1 MTRPLSF
8 REAVTLVA
16 KREFGQRIR
25 ERSFFISLLITIGII
40 AVVVLLPRFTDLGND
55 SYDVALVGE
64 ASALQEAVERQAEV
78 SDIEVSFDTSV
89 GDAAAAEQAVRDGDI
104 DAYVD
109 GDTVYV
115 DQSLD
120 STLRAV
126 LENAYSQVEGA
137 RALESAG
144 IDPAEVSAA
153 LTSATLETV
162 TLDPDADERETRG
175 GIAFFGTIILFGQ
188 LITYSMWVAMGVVEE
203 KSSRV
208 VEVILS
214 TIPARALL
222 AGKIIGIGLLGLVQ
236 LTLIGGLGLGIAAA
250 LGAVELTGPMISPV
264 LTALGW
270 FVLGFAAYA
279 SLSAAAAARI
289 SRQEDLQNVTTPVNT
304 LMMVSYFGAF
314 FVFLNP
320 DTPAAGV
327 LSIVPPFSALIMPL
341 RMARGDAAG
350 WEVALALGLMLAL
363 IAVLVVLAA
372 RIYEGAVLR
381 MGAKVS
387 LKDAW
392 AARRKVSSSGS

>member
-8 REAVTLVA
+8 REAATLVA
-16 KREFGQRIR
+16 RREFGQRIR

-40 AVVVLLPRFTDLGND
+40 GVVVLLPRFTDFGSD
-55 SYDVALVGE
+55 SFDVALVGE
-64 ASALQEAVERQAEV
+64 SSELQDAVERQAEV
-78 SDIEVSFDTSV
+78 SDIEVSFTSV
-89 GDAAAAEQAVRDGDI
+89 SDAAEAEQSVNDGDI

-137 RALESAG
+137 KALESAG

-153 LTSATLETV
+153 LTSATLQTV

-222 AGKIIGIGLLGLVQ
+222 AGKIVGIGLLGLVQ
-236 LTLIGGLGLGIAAA
+236 LALIGGIGFGLAAA
-250 LGAVELTGPMISPV
+250 LGAVEVSGPMITPV

-320 DTPAAGV
+320 DSPAAGV

-350 WEVALALGLMLAL
+350 WEIALALGLMLAL

-387 LKDAW
+387 MKDAW
-392 AARRKVSSSGS
+392 AARRRVGP

>member
-1 MTRPLSF
+1 MSRPLSF
-8 REAVTLVA
+8 REAATLVA
-16 KREFGQRIR
+16 RREFGQRIR
-25 ERSFFISLLITIGII
+25 ERSFFISLLITLGII
-40 AVVVLLPRFTDLGND
+40 AVVVLLPRFTDFGAG

-64 ASALQEAVERQAEV
+64 PSGLQEAVAHQASV
-78 SDIEVSFDTSV
+78 ADIEVSFQSV
-89 GDAAAAEQAVRDGDI
+89 PDAAEAEQAVRDGDL

-109 GDTVYV
+109 GDSVVV

-120 STLRAV
+120 DTLRAV
-126 LENAYSQVEGA
+126 LQNAYSQVEGA

-144 IDPAEVSAA
+144 IDPADVSAA
-153 LTSATLETV
+153 LTSATLRTV

-175 GIAFFGTIILFGQ
+175 GIAFFGTIVLFGQ

-208 VEVILS
+208 VEVILA

-222 AGKIIGIGLLGLVQ
+222 AGKIIGIGLLGLLQ
-236 LTLIGGLGLGIAAA
+236 LALIGGLGLGIAAA
-250 LGAVELTGPMISPV
+250 LGAVSLSGPMITPV

-314 FVFLNP
+314 YVFLNQ
-320 DTPAAGV
+320 DAAAAGV

-350 WEVALALGLMLAL
+350 WEIGLALGLMLAL

-372 RIYEGAVLR
+372 RVYEGAVLR

-392 AARRKVSSSGS
+392 AARRRTAP

>member
-1 MTRPLSF
+1 MRPVSF

-16 KREFGQRIR
+16 RREFGQRIR
-25 ERSFFISLLITIGII
+25 ERSFFISLLITLGII
-40 AVVVLLPRFTDLGND
+40 AVVVLLPRFTDFGSD
-55 SYDVALVGE
+55 SFDVALVGG
-64 ASALQEAVERQAEV
+64 SSSLQDAVERQAELAE
-78 SDIEVSFDTSV
+78 IEVSFSAVADS
-89 GDAAAAEQAVRDGDI
+89 AEAEQSVRDGDI

-109 GDTVYV
+109 GDTVVV

-120 STLRAV
+120 SSLRAV
-126 LENAYSQVEGA
+126 LDNAYSQVEGA

-162 TLDPDADERETRG
+162 TLDPDADEREARG
-175 GIAFFGTIILFGQ
+175 VIAFFGTIVLFGQ

-208 VEVILS
+208 VEVILA
-214 TIPARALL
+214 TISARALL

-236 LTLIGGLGLGIAAA
+236 LALIGGLGLGIAAT
-250 LGAVELTGPMISPV
+250 LGAVELSGPMVMPV
-264 LTALGW
+264 VTALGW

-314 FVFLNP
+314 YVFLNQ
-320 DTPAAGV
+320 DAPAAAV
-327 LSIVPPFSALIMPL
+327 LSVVPPFSALIMPL
-341 RMARGDAAG
+341 RMARGDAAA
-350 WEVALALGLMLAL
+350 WEIGLALGLMVAL

-372 RIYEGAVLR
+372 RVYEGAVLR

-392 AARRKVSSSGS
+392 AARRKVGP

>member
-1 MTRPLSF
+1 MSRPLSF

-16 KREFGQRIR
+16 QREFGQRIR
-25 ERSFFISLLITIGII
+25 ERSFFVSLLITLGII
-40 AVVVLLPRFTDLGND
+40 AVVVLLPRFTDLGSD

-64 ASALQEAVERQAEV
+64 PAGLQEAVSRQADVADVEV
-78 SDIEVSFDTSV
+78 SLRSV
-89 GDAAAAEQAVRDGDI
+89 DDAAEAERLTRDGDI
-104 DAYVD
+104 DAYLD

-120 STLRAV
+120 DSLSAV
-126 LENAYSQVEGA
+126 LQNAYSQVEGA

-144 IDPAEVSAA
+144 IDPAEVSEA
-153 LTSATLETV
+153 LTSATLRSV

-236 LTLIGGLGLGIAAA
+236 LALIGGLGLGIAAA
-250 LGAVELTGPMISPV
+250 LGAVELSGPMISPV

-372 RIYEGAVLR
+372 RVYEGAVLR

-392 AARRKVSSSGS
+392 AARRRTSHDHQ

>member
-25 ERSFFISLLITIGII
+25 ERSFFISLLITLGII
-40 AVVVLLPRFTDLGND
+40 AVVVLLPRFTDFGTG
-55 SYDVALVGE
+55 SYDVALVGD
-64 ASALQEAVERQAEV
+64 SSQLQEAVERQAEV
-78 SDIEVSFDTSV
+78 ADIEVSLDTSV
-89 GDAAAAEQAVRDGDI
+89 DDAAAAESAVRDGDI

-109 GDTVYV
+109 GGTVYV

-120 STLRAV
+120 TSLRAV

-153 LTSATLETV
+153 LTSATLERV

-175 GIAFFGTIILFGQ
+175 GIAFFGTIVLFGQ

-236 LTLIGGLGLGIAAA
+236 LALIGGLGLGIAAA
-250 LGAVELTGPMISPV
+250 LGAVELSGPMVTPV

-320 DTPAAGV
+320 DSPAAGV
-327 LSIVPPFSALIMPL
+327 LSLVPPFSALIMPL
-341 RMARGDAAG
+341 QMARGDAAG
-350 WEVALALGLMLAL
+350 WEVGLALGLMLAL

-372 RIYEGAVLR
+372 RVYEGAVLR

-387 LKDAW
+387 FKDAW
-392 AARRKVSSSGS
+392 AARRRAG

>member
-8 REAVTLVA
+8 REAATLVA
-16 KREFGQRIR
+16 RREFGQRIR
-25 ERSFFISLLITIGII
+25 ERSFFISLLITLGII

-55 SYDVALVGE
+55 SYDVALVGD
-64 ASALQEAVERQAEV
+64 SSQLQEAVEHQAEV
-78 SDIEVSFDTSV
+78 ADIEVSFRSV
-89 GDAAAAEQAVRDGDI
+89 ADAAEAESAVRDGDI

-109 GDTVYV
+109 DDTVYV

-120 STLRAV
+120 SSLRAV

-162 TLDPDADERETRG
+162 TLDPEADERETRG

-236 LTLIGGLGLGIAAA
+236 LALIGGLGLGIAAA
-250 LGAVELTGPMISPV
+250 LGAVELTGPMITPV

-341 RMARGDAAG
+341 RMARGDAAA
-350 WEVALALGLMLAL
+350 WEVGLALGLMLAL

-381 MGAKVS
+381 MGAKVP

-392 AARRKVSSSGS
+392 AARRKVSS

>member
-1 MTRPLSF
+1 MPTPVSF

-16 KREFGQRIR
+16 RREFGQRIR
-25 ERSFFISLLITIGII
+25 ERSFFISLLITLGII
-40 AVVVLLPRFTDLGND
+40 AVVVLLPRFSDFGSD
-55 SYDVALVGE
+55 SYDVALVGDSLSLE
-64 ASALQEAVERQAEV
+64 EAVARQASV
-78 SDIEVSFDTSV
+78 ADVEVSFQPVS
-89 GDAAAAEQAVRDGDI
+89 DADEAEQAVRDGDI

-109 GDTVYV
+109 GDTVVV

-120 STLRAV
+120 SSLRVV

-162 TLDPDADERETRG
+162 TLDPEADERETRG
-175 GIAFFGTIILFGQ
+175 AIAFFGTIVLFGQ

-208 VEVILS
+208 VEVILA

-222 AGKIIGIGLLGLVQ
+222 AGKIIGIGLLGFVQ
-236 LTLIGGLGLGIAAA
+236 LALIGGLGLVLASA
-250 LGAVELTGPMISPV
+250 LGALELSGPMITPV

-314 FVFLNP
+314 YVFLNQDSP
-320 DTPAAGV
+320 VAGI
-327 LSIVPPFSALIMPL
+327 LSIAPPFSALIMPL

-350 WEVALALGLMLAL
+350 WEIGLALGLMLAL

-392 AARRKVSSSGS
+392 AARRRANS

>member
-8 REAVTLVA
+8 REAATLVA
-16 KREFGQRIR
+16 RREFGQRIR
-25 ERSFFISLLITIGII
+25 ERSFFISLLITLGII

-55 SYDVALVGE
+55 SYDVALVGDS
-64 ASALQEAVERQAEV
+64 SALQEAVEHQAEV
-78 SDIEVSFDTSV
+78 ADVEVSFRSV
-89 GDAAAAEQAVRDGDI
+89 ADAAEAESAVRDGDI

-120 STLRAV
+120 DSLRAV

-153 LTSATLETV
+153 LTSATLERV

-222 AGKIIGIGLLGLVQ
+222 AGKIVGIGLLGLVQ
-236 LTLIGGLGLGIAAA
+236 LALIGGLGLGIAAA
-250 LGAVELTGPMISPV
+250 LGAVELTGPMITPV

-392 AARRKVSSSGS
+392 AARRRVG

>member
-1 MTRPLSF
+1 MRALSF
-8 REAVTLVA
+8 REAATLVA
-16 KREFGQRIR
+16 RREFGQRIR
-25 ERSFFISLLITIGII
+25 ERSFFISLLITLGII
-40 AVVVLLPRFTDLGND
+40 AVVVLLPRFTDFGTG

-64 ASALQEAVERQAEV
+64 PAGLQEAVSRQAEI
-78 SDIEVSFDTSV
+78 SDVEVSFRSV
-89 GDAAAAEQAVRDGDI
+89 SDASEAEQAVRDGDI

-109 GDTVYV
+109 GDNVVV

-120 STLRAV
+120 SSLRAV
-126 LENAYSQVEGA
+126 LDNAYSQVEGA

-162 TLDPDADERETRG
+162 TLDPDADEREARG
-175 GIAFFGTIILFGQ
+175 VIAFFGTIVLFGQ

-208 VEVILS
+208 VEVILA

-236 LTLIGGLGLGIAAA
+236 LALIGGLGLGLASA
-250 LGAVELTGPMISPV
+250 LGAVDLSGPMITPV

-314 FVFLNP
+314 YVFLNQ
-320 DTPAAGV
+320 DAPAAAV
-327 LSIVPPFSALIMPL
+327 LSVVPPFSALIMPL
-341 RMARGDAAG
+341 RMARGDAAA
-350 WEVALALGLMLAL
+350 WEIGLALGLMLAL
-363 IAVLVVLAA
+363 IAILVVLAA
-372 RIYEGAVLR
+372 RVYEGAVLR

-392 AARRKVSSSGS
+392 AARRKIGP

>member
-1 MTRPLSF
+1 MSRPVSF

-16 KREFGQRIR
+16 RREFGQRIR
-25 ERSFFISLLITIGII
+25 ERSFFISLLITLGII
-40 AVVVLLPRFTDLGND
+40 AVVVLLPRFSDFGSD
-55 SYDVALVGE
+55 SYDVALVGDS
-64 ASALQEAVERQAEV
+64 SALEEAVSRQASV
-78 SDIEVSFDTSV
+78 ADVEVSFRSV
-89 GDAAAAEQAVRDGDI
+89 SDADEAERAVRDGDI

-109 GDTVYV
+109 GDSVVV

-120 STLRAV
+120 SSLRAV

-175 GIAFFGTIILFGQ
+175 AIAFFGTIVLFGQ

-208 VEVILS
+208 VEVILA

-236 LTLIGGLGLGIAAA
+236 LALIGGLGLVLASA
-250 LGAVELTGPMISPV
+250 LGALELSGPMITPV
-264 LTALGW
+264 LTALAW

-314 FVFLNP
+314 YVFLNQDSP
-320 DTPAAGV
+320 VAGV
-327 LSIVPPFSALIMPL
+327 LSIAPPFSALIMPL

-350 WEVALALGLMLAL
+350 WEIALALALMVAL
-363 IAVLVVLAA
+363 IGVLVVLAA

-387 LKDAW
+387 MKDAW
-392 AARRKVSSSGS
+392 AARRRVSP

>member
-1 MTRPLSF
+1 MSRPLSF
-8 REAVTLVA
+8 REAATLVA
-16 KREFGQRIR
+16 RREFGQRIR
-25 ERSFFISLLITIGII
+25 ERSFFISLLITLGII
-40 AVVVLLPRFTDLGND
+40 AVVVLLPRFTDFGTG

-64 ASALQEAVERQAEV
+64 PSGLQEAVSRQASV
-78 SDIEVSFDTSV
+78 ADIDVSFQSV
-89 GDAAAAEQAVRDGDI
+89 PDAAEAEQAVRDGDL
-104 DAYVD
+104 DAYLD
-109 GDTVYV
+109 GDSVVV

-120 STLRAV
+120 STLRVV

-144 IDPAEVSAA
+144 IDPADVSAA
-153 LTSATLETV
+153 LTSATLQTV

-175 GIAFFGTIILFGQ
+175 AIAFFGTIVLFGQ

-208 VEVILS
+208 VEVILA

-222 AGKIIGIGLLGLVQ
+222 AGKIIGIGLLGFVQ

-250 LGAVELTGPMISPV
+250 LGAVELSGPMITPV
-264 LTALGW
+264 LTALAW

-314 FVFLNP
+314 YVFLNQ
-320 DTPAAGV
+320 DAAAAGV
-327 LSIVPPFSALIMPL
+327 LSVVPPFSALIMPL

-350 WEVALALGLMLAL
+350 WEIGLALGLMLGL

-392 AARRKVSSSGS
+392 AARRRTS

>member
-8 REAVTLVA
+8 REAATLVA
-16 KREFGQRIR
+16 RREFGQRIR
-25 ERSFFISLLITIGII
+25 ERSFFISLLITLGII

-55 SYDVALVGE
+55 SYDVALVGDS
-64 ASALQEAVERQAEV
+64 SALQEAVEHQAEV
-78 SDIEVSFDTSV
+78 ADIEVSFDTSV
-89 GDAAAAEQAVRDGDI
+89 SDAAAAESAVRDGDI

-120 STLRAV
+120 SSLRAV

-175 GIAFFGTIILFGQ
+175 GIAFFGTIVLFGQ

-236 LTLIGGLGLGIAAA
+236 LALIGGLGLGIAAA
-250 LGAVELTGPMISPV
+250 LGAVELTGPMITPV

-392 AARRKVSSSGS
+392 AARRRVSS

>member
-1 MTRPLSF
+1 MTRALSF
-8 REAVTLVA
+8 REAATLVA

-25 ERSFFISLLITIGII
+25 ERSFFISLLITLGII
-40 AVVVLLPRFTDLGND
+40 AVVVLLPRFTDFGTG

-64 ASALQEAVERQAEV
+64 ASGLQEAVERQAEV
-78 SDIEVSFDTSV
+78 ADIEVRFDTDV
-89 GDAAAAEQAVRDGDI
+89 TDAAAAEQAVRDGDI

-109 GDTVYV
+109 GAHVYV

-120 STLRAV
+120 SSLRAV

-144 IDPAEVSAA
+144 IDPGQVSEA

-175 GIAFFGTIILFGQ
+175 GIAFFGTIVLFGQ

-236 LTLIGGLGLGIAAA
+236 LALIGGLGLGIAGA
-250 LGAVELTGPMISPV
+250 LGAIELSGPMIMPV

-320 DTPAAGV
+320 GSPAAGV
-327 LSIVPPFSALIMPL
+327 LSVVPPFSALIMPL
-341 RMARGDAAG
+341 RIARGDAAA
-350 WEVALALGLMLAL
+350 WEVGLALGLMLAL

-381 MGAKVS
+381 MGAKVT

-392 AARRKVSSSGS
+392 AARRKVS

>member
-1 MTRPLSF
+1 MTRALSF
-8 REAVTLVA
+8 REAATLVA
-16 KREFGQRIR
+16 RREFGQRIR

-40 AVVVLLPRFTDLGND
+40 GVVVLLPRFTDFGSD
-55 SYDVALVGE
+55 SFDVALVGD
-64 ASALQEAVERQAEV
+64 SSSLQDAVERQAEV
-78 SDIEVSFDTSV
+78 SDIEISFTSV
-89 GDAAAAEQAVRDGDI
+89 ADAAEAERSVNDGDI

-137 RALESAG
+137 KALESAG
-144 IDPAEVSAA
+144 IDPGDVAAA
-153 LTSATLETV
+153 LTSATLRTV

-222 AGKIIGIGLLGLVQ
+222 AGKIVGIGLLGLVQ
-236 LTLIGGLGLGIAAA
+236 LALIGGLGLGLAGA
-250 LGAVELTGPMISPV
+250 LGAIELSGPMITPV

-320 DTPAAGV
+320 DSPAAGV

-350 WEVALALGLMLAL
+350 WEIALALGLMLAL

-387 LKDAW
+387 MKDAW
-392 AARRKVSSSGS
+392 AARRRVG